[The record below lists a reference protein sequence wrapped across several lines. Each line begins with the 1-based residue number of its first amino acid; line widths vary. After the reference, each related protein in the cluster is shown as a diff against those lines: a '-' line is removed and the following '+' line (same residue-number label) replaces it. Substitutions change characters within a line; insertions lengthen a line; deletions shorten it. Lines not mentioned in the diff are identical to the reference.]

1 MFVNDGQLKYFS
13 FVPILDFRAYLGMTS
28 TDSLGI
34 LWTFQILTYWLNLC
48 TVLRALLGLA
58 KRKSVGLI

>member
-1 MFVNDGQLKYFS
+1 MEHVITIVYGLYLITQFKMSPPLYIIKVLNMFLNDGQLKYFS

-34 LWTFQILTYWLNLC
+34 L
-48 TVLRALLGLA
+48 
-58 KRKSVGLI
+58 